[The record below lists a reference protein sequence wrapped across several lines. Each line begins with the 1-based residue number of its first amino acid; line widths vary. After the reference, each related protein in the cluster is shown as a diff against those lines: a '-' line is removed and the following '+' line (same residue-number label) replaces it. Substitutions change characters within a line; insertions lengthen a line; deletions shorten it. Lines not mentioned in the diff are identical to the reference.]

1 MCTLPGLWAYR
12 AVCACTVQKLC
23 YHKGNPGGCREAQD
37 ADRKRV
43 YETMRQKLRML
54 AAAAGCTALLVT
66 GAQAAYTDIPTSH
79 WAYEVVNQAADLGVI
94 QGRGDGTFGLGQ
106 QVTRAE
112 FAAML
117 DRLMGWELTTPAQA
131 SYSDVTPSAWYY
143 DEVETARAHGAV
155 TDTGAFRPNA
165 AITREEM
172 AVWLVNALGYQTL
185 AGQNEDLTIQFVD
198 VTDNKGAIAMA
209 YDFGIIEGKSR
220 TSFAPDDPAT
230 REEAAAM
237 MMRLYDRAH
246 SQTDWTHGFYAISSW
261 SQHELGG
268 QMDAVSLGWSRL
280 ELQNGQAYLNTTHAN
295 GNSWC
300 VPDGYEDAINYY
312 KGTGTHM
319 NLAVQMT
326 DQTAANAILPD
337 ESQRASAIAQLIQEV
352 NDLGVDGVTV
362 DFEGLKGDSLKNGLT
377 AFVQELKTALGGKQV
392 YVCVHP
398 VLKSGGAYYDAY
410 DYRALGEA
418 ADKVIL
424 MAHDYAASSMDQ
436 TTADGG
442 FTTTPVSPFE
452 EVYYALHMATD
463 DQTGVR
469 DTSKLVLGLS
479 VSNTAGW
486 TLQNGKVVNLTANHP
501 AMDTILRR
509 MGQSDTRIAYSDT
522 YRNPYMTYTDDDGNT
537 NILWYEDAQSLT
549 DKIELARMFGVNQVS
564 VWRLGAIPT
573 DARWDL
579 WSALTD

>member
-1 MCTLPGLWAYR
+1 MR
-12 AVCACTVQKLC
+12 
-23 YHKGNPGGCREAQD
+23 HKIR
-37 ADRKRV
+37 
-43 YETMRQKLRML
+43 LL
-54 AAAAGCTALLVT
+54 AAALGCALVCVT
-66 GAQAAYTDIPTSH
+66 GAGAAYSDVPSDH
-79 WAYEVVNQAADLGVI
+79 WAYEAITRAQAAGI
-94 QGRGDGTFGLGQ
+94 MQGRSESEFGLGES
-106 QVTRAE
+106 VTRAE

-131 SYSDVTPSAWYY
+131 SYSDVAPSAWYY
-143 DEVETARAHGAV
+143 DEVETAKAHGAIPDSDSFQP
-155 TDTGAFRPNA
+155 DT
-165 AITREEM
+165 AISREDM

-185 AGQNEDLTIQFVD
+185 AEQNSDLSMPFTD
-198 VTDNKGAIAMA
+198 VTTNQGAIAMA
-209 YDFGIIEGKSR
+209 YDFGIIQGKSD
-220 TSFAPDDPAT
+220 TSFDPQGTAK

-280 ELQNGQAYLNTTHAN
+280 ELQNGQAYLNTTNAN

-300 VPDGYEDAINYY
+300 VPDSYEDAVNYY
-312 KGTGTHM
+312 KGTGTQM

-326 DQTAANAILPD
+326 DQTTANAILTD
-337 ESQRASAIAQLIQEV
+337 GSQRASAIAQLVQKV
-352 NDLGVDGVTV
+352 NDLGLDGVTV
-362 DFEGLKGDSLKNGLT
+362 DFEGMKGDSLKNGLT

-410 DYRALGEA
+410 DYRALGNA
-418 ADKVIL
+418 ADKIIL

-436 TTADGG
+436 ATADSG

-452 EVYYALHMATD
+452 EVYYALRMATD
-463 DQTGVR
+463 SQTGVQ
-469 DTSKLVLGLS
+469 DLNKLVLGLS

-486 TLQNGKVVNLTANHP
+486 TLENGKVTNLTANHP
-501 AMDTILRR
+501 AMDTILKR
-509 MGQSDTRIAYSDT
+509 MAQPDTKITYSET
-522 YRNPYMTYTDDDGNT
+522 YRNPYMTYTDDSGKT
-537 NILWYEDAQSLT
+537 NILWYENEQSLQ
-549 DKIELARMFGVNQVS
+549 DKIDLAHMFGVTEVS

-573 DARWDL
+573 STDWNL
-579 WSALTD
+579 WSVFSN

>member
-1 MCTLPGLWAYR
+1 
-12 AVCACTVQKLC
+12 
-23 YHKGNPGGCREAQD
+23 
-37 ADRKRV
+37 
-43 YETMRQKLRML
+43 MRQKIRIF
-54 AAAAGCTALLVT
+54 AAVAGCMALLAT
-66 GAQAAYTDIPTSH
+66 GAQAAYSDIPESH
-79 WAYEVVNQAADLGVI
+79 WAYDVVNQSADLGVI

-117 DRLMGWELTTPAQA
+117 DRLMGWELTAPAQA
-131 SYSDVTPSAWYY
+131 SYADVPASAWYY
-143 DEVETARAHGAV
+143 DAVETAKAHGAV
-155 TDTGAFRPNA
+155 TDTGVFRPDA
-165 AITREEM
+165 DITREEM
-172 AVWLVNALGYQTL
+172 
-185 AGQNEDLTIQFVD
+185 
-198 VTDNKGAIAMA
+198 
-209 YDFGIIEGKSR
+209 
-220 TSFAPDDPAT
+220 
-230 REEAAAM
+230 
-237 MMRLYDRAH
+237 
-246 SQTDWTHGFYAISSW
+246 
-261 SQHELGG
+261 
-268 QMDAVSLGWSRL
+268 AVSLGWSRL
-280 ELQNGQAYLNTTHAN
+280 ELQDGQAYLNTTNAG

-300 VPDGYEDAINYY
+300 VPDGYEDAVNYY
-312 KGTGTHM
+312 KGTGTQM

-326 DQTAANAILPD
+326 DQAAANAILPD
-337 ESQRASAIAQLIQEV
+337 AAQRARAIEQLVQAAD
-352 NDLGVDGVTV
+352 DLGVDGVTV
-362 DFEGLKGDSLKNGLT
+362 DFEGLKGDGLKNGLT
-377 AFVQELKTALGGKQV
+377 AFVQELKAALGGSRPV

-398 VLKSGGAYYDAY
+398 VLKNGGAYYDAY

-418 ADKVIL
+418 VDKVIL

-436 TTADGG
+436 ATADSG

-486 TLQNGKVVNLTANHP
+486 TLQDGKVINLTANHP

-509 MGQSDTRIAYSDT
+509 MGQSDTRITYSDT

-549 DKIELARMFGVNQVS
+549 DKIELARMFGVSQVS
-564 VWRLGAIPT
+564 VWRLGAIPA

-579 WSALTD
+579 WSALTE

>member
-1 MCTLPGLWAYR
+1 MR
-12 AVCACTVQKLC
+12 
-23 YHKGNPGGCREAQD
+23 HKIR
-37 ADRKRV
+37 
-43 YETMRQKLRML
+43 LL
-54 AAAAGCTALLVT
+54 AAALGCALVCVT
-66 GAQAAYTDIPTSH
+66 GAGAAYSDVPSDH
-79 WAYEVVNQAADLGVI
+79 WAYEAITRAQAAGI
-94 QGRGDGTFGLGQ
+94 MQGRSESEFGLGES
-106 QVTRAE
+106 VTRAE

-131 SYSDVTPSAWYY
+131 SYSDVAPSAWYY
-143 DEVETARAHGAV
+143 DEVETAKAHGAIPDSDSFQP
-155 TDTGAFRPNA
+155 DT
-165 AITREEM
+165 AISREDM

-185 AGQNEDLTIQFVD
+185 AEQNSDLSMPFTD
-198 VTDNKGAIAMA
+198 VTTNRGAIAMA
-209 YDFGIIEGKSR
+209 YDFGIIQGKSDV
-220 TSFAPDDPAT
+220 SFDPQGTAK

-280 ELQNGQAYLNTTHAN
+280 ELQNGQAYLNTTNAN

-300 VPDGYEDAINYY
+300 VPDGYEDAVNYY
-312 KGTGTHM
+312 KGTGTQM

-326 DQTAANAILPD
+326 DQTAANAILTD
-337 ESQRASAIAQLIQEV
+337 GSQRASAIDQLVQKV
-352 NDLGVDGVTV
+352 NDLGLDGVTV
-362 DFEGLKGDSLKNGLT
+362 DFEGMKGDSLKNGLT

-410 DYRALGEA
+410 DYRALGNA

-436 TTADGG
+436 ATADSG

-452 EVYYALHMATD
+452 EVYYALRMATD
-463 DQTGVR
+463 SQTGVQ
-469 DTSKLVLGLS
+469 DLNKLVLGLS

-486 TLQNGKVVNLTANHP
+486 TLENGKVTNLTANHP
-501 AMDTILRR
+501 AMDTILKR
-509 MGQSDTRIAYSDT
+509 MAQPDTKITYSET
-522 YRNPYMTYTDDDGNT
+522 YRNPYMTYTDDSGKT
-537 NILWYEDAQSLT
+537 NILWYENEQSLQ
-549 DKIELARMFGVNQVS
+549 DKIDLAHMFGVTEVS

-573 DARWDL
+573 STDWNL
-579 WSALTD
+579 WNVFSN

>member
-1 MCTLPGLWAYR
+1 MR
-12 AVCACTVQKLC
+12 
-23 YHKGNPGGCREAQD
+23 HKIR
-37 ADRKRV
+37 
-43 YETMRQKLRML
+43 LL
-54 AAAAGCTALLVT
+54 AAALGCALVCVT
-66 GAQAAYTDIPTSH
+66 GAGAAYSDVPSDH
-79 WAYEVVNQAADLGVI
+79 WAYEAITRAQAAGI
-94 QGRGDGTFGLGQ
+94 MQGRSESEFGLGES
-106 QVTRAE
+106 VTRAE

-117 DRLMGWELTTPAQA
+117 DRLMGWELTTPAQS
-131 SYSDVTPSAWYY
+131 SYSDVAPSAWYY
-143 DEVETARAHGAV
+143 DEVETAKAHGAIPDSDSFQP
-155 TDTGAFRPNA
+155 DT
-165 AITREEM
+165 AISREDM

-185 AGQNEDLTIQFVD
+185 AEQNSDLSMPFTD
-198 VTDNKGAIAMA
+198 VTTNRGAIAMA
-209 YDFGIIEGKSR
+209 YDFGIIQGKSD
-220 TSFAPDDPAT
+220 TSFDPQGTAK

-280 ELQNGQAYLNTTHAN
+280 ELQNGQAYLNTTNAN

-300 VPDGYEDAINYY
+300 VPDGYEDAVNYY
-312 KGTGTHM
+312 KGTGTQM

-326 DQTAANAILPD
+326 DQTAANAILTD
-337 ESQRASAIAQLIQEV
+337 GSQRASAIDQLVQKV
-352 NDLGVDGVTV
+352 NDLGLDGVTV
-362 DFEGLKGDSLKNGLT
+362 DFEGMKGDSLKNGLT

-410 DYRALGEA
+410 DYRALGNA

-436 TTADGG
+436 ATADSG

-452 EVYYALHMATD
+452 EVYYALRMATD
-463 DQTGVR
+463 SQTGVQ
-469 DTSKLVLGLS
+469 DLNKLVLGLS

-486 TLQNGKVVNLTANHP
+486 TLENGKVTNLTANHP
-501 AMDTILRR
+501 AMDTILKR
-509 MGQSDTRIAYSDT
+509 MAQPDTKITYSET
-522 YRNPYMTYTDDDGNT
+522 YRNPYMTYTDDSGKI
-537 NILWYEDAQSLT
+537 NILWYENEQSLQ
-549 DKIELARMFGVNQVS
+549 DKIDLAHMFGVTEVS

-573 DARWDL
+573 STDWNL
-579 WSALTD
+579 WNVFSN

>member
-1 MCTLPGLWAYR
+1 MR
-12 AVCACTVQKLC
+12 
-23 YHKGNPGGCREAQD
+23 HKIR
-37 ADRKRV
+37 
-43 YETMRQKLRML
+43 LL
-54 AAAAGCTALLVT
+54 AAALGCALVCVT
-66 GAQAAYTDIPTSH
+66 GAGAAYSDVPSDH
-79 WAYEVVNQAADLGVI
+79 WAYEAITRAQAAGI
-94 QGRGDGTFGLGQ
+94 MQGRSESEFGLGES
-106 QVTRAE
+106 VTRAE

-131 SYSDVTPSAWYY
+131 SYSDVAPSAWYY
-143 DEVETARAHGAV
+143 DEVETTKAHGAIPDSDSFQP
-155 TDTGAFRPNA
+155 DT
-165 AITREEM
+165 AISREDM

-185 AGQNEDLTIQFVD
+185 AEQNSDLSMPFTD
-198 VTDNKGAIAMA
+198 VTTNRGAIAMA
-209 YDFGIIEGKSR
+209 YDFGIIQGKSDV
-220 TSFAPDDPAT
+220 SFDPQGTAK

-280 ELQNGQAYLNTTHAN
+280 ELQNGQAYLNTTNAN

-300 VPDGYEDAINYY
+300 VPDGYEDAVNYY
-312 KGTGTHM
+312 KGTGTQM

-326 DQTAANAILPD
+326 DQTAANAILTD
-337 ESQRASAIAQLIQEV
+337 GSQRASAIAQLVQKV
-352 NDLGVDGVTV
+352 NDLGLDGVTV
-362 DFEGLKGDSLKNGLT
+362 DFEGMKGDSLKNGLT

-410 DYRALGEA
+410 DYRALGNA

-436 TTADGG
+436 ATADSG

-452 EVYYALHMATD
+452 EVYYALRMATD
-463 DQTGVR
+463 SQTGVQ
-469 DTSKLVLGLS
+469 DLNKLVLGLS

-486 TLQNGKVVNLTANHP
+486 TLENGKVTNLTANHP
-501 AMDTILRR
+501 AMDTILKR
-509 MGQSDTRIAYSDT
+509 MAQPDTKITYSET
-522 YRNPYMTYTDDDGNT
+522 YRNPYMTYTDDSGKT
-537 NILWYEDAQSLT
+537 NILWYENEQSLQ
-549 DKIELARMFGVNQVS
+549 DKIDLAHMFGVTEVS

-573 DARWDL
+573 STDWNL
-579 WSALTD
+579 WNVFSN

>member
-1 MCTLPGLWAYR
+1 
-12 AVCACTVQKLC
+12 
-23 YHKGNPGGCREAQD
+23 
-37 ADRKRV
+37 
-43 YETMRQKLRML
+43 MRQKIRIF
-54 AAAAGCTALLVT
+54 AAVAGCMALLAT
-66 GAQAAYTDIPTSH
+66 GAQAAYSDIPESH
-79 WAYEVVNQAADLGVI
+79 WAYDVVNQSADLGVI

-117 DRLMGWELTTPAQA
+117 DRLMGWELTAPAQA
-131 SYSDVTPSAWYY
+131 SYADVPASAWYY
-143 DEVETARAHGAV
+143 DAVETAKAHGAV
-155 TDTGAFRPNA
+155 TDTGVFRPDA
-165 AITREEM
+165 DITREEM
-172 AVWLVNALGYQTL
+172 AVWLVGALGYQDL
-185 AGQNEDLTIQFVD
+185 AAQNEDLTIQFTD

-220 TSFAPDDPAT
+220 TSFAPDEPAT

-280 ELQNGQAYLNTTHAN
+280 ELQDGQAYLNTTNAG

-300 VPDGYEDAINYY
+300 VPDGYEDAVNYY
-312 KGTGTHM
+312 KGTGTQM

-326 DQTAANAILPD
+326 DQAAANAILPD
-337 ESQRASAIAQLIQEV
+337 AAQRTRAIEQLVQAAD
-352 NDLGVDGVTV
+352 DLGVDSVTV
-362 DFEGLKGDSLKNGLT
+362 DFEGLKGDGLKNGLT
-377 AFVQELKTALGGKQV
+377 AFVQELKAALGGSRPV

-398 VLKSGGAYYDAY
+398 VLKNGGAYYDAY

-436 TTADGG
+436 ATADSG

-486 TLQNGKVVNLTANHP
+486 TLQDGKVINLTANHP

-509 MGQSDTRIAYSDT
+509 MGQSDTRITYSDT

-549 DKIELARMFGVNQVS
+549 DKIELARMFGVSQVS

-579 WSALTD
+579 WSALTE

>member
-1 MCTLPGLWAYR
+1 
-12 AVCACTVQKLC
+12 
-23 YHKGNPGGCREAQD
+23 
-37 ADRKRV
+37 
-43 YETMRQKLRML
+43 MRYKIRLL
-54 AAAAGCTALLVT
+54 AAALGCALVCVT
-66 GAQAAYTDIPTSH
+66 GAGAAYSDVPSDH
-79 WAYEVVNQAADLGVI
+79 WAYEAITRAQAAGI
-94 QGRGDGTFGLGQ
+94 MQGRSESEFGLGES
-106 QVTRAE
+106 VTRAE

-131 SYSDVTPSAWYY
+131 SYSDVAPSAWYY
-143 DEVETARAHGAV
+143 DEVETAKAHGAIPDSASFQP
-155 TDTGAFRPNA
+155 DT
-165 AITREEM
+165 AISREDM

-185 AGQNEDLTIQFVD
+185 AEQNSDLSMPFTD
-198 VTDNKGAIAMA
+198 VTTNRGAIAMA
-209 YDFGIIEGKSR
+209 YDFGIIQGKSDV
-220 TSFAPDDPAT
+220 SFDPQGTAK

-280 ELQNGQAYLNTTHAN
+280 ELQNGQAYLNTTSAN

-300 VPDGYEDAINYY
+300 VPDGYEDAVNYY
-312 KGTGTHM
+312 KGTGTQM

-326 DQTAANAILPD
+326 DQTAANAILTD
-337 ESQRASAIAQLIQEV
+337 GSQRASAIAQLVQKV
-352 NDLGVDGVTV
+352 NDLGLDGVTV
-362 DFEGLKGDSLKNGLT
+362 DFEGMKGDSLKNGLT

-410 DYRALGEA
+410 DYRALGNA

-436 TTADGG
+436 ATADSG

-452 EVYYALHMATD
+452 EVYYALRMATD
-463 DQTGVR
+463 SQTGVQ
-469 DTSKLVLGLS
+469 DLNKLVLGLS

-486 TLQNGKVVNLTANHP
+486 TLENGKVTNLTANHP
-501 AMDTILRR
+501 AMDTILKR
-509 MGQSDTRIAYSDT
+509 MAQPDTKITYSET
-522 YRNPYMTYTDDDGNT
+522 YRNPYMTYTDDSGKT
-537 NILWYEDAQSLT
+537 NILWYENEQSLQ
-549 DKIELARMFGVNQVS
+549 DKIDLAHMFGVTEVS

-573 DARWDL
+573 STDWNL
-579 WSALTD
+579 WNVFSN

>member
-1 MCTLPGLWAYR
+1 MR
-12 AVCACTVQKLC
+12 
-23 YHKGNPGGCREAQD
+23 HKIR
-37 ADRKRV
+37 
-43 YETMRQKLRML
+43 LL
-54 AAAAGCTALLVT
+54 AAALGCALVCVT
-66 GAQAAYTDIPTSH
+66 GAGAAYSDVPSDH
-79 WAYEVVNQAADLGVI
+79 WAYEAITRAQAAGI
-94 QGRGDGTFGLGQ
+94 MQGRSESEFGLGES
-106 QVTRAE
+106 VTRAE

-131 SYSDVTPSAWYY
+131 GYSDVAPSAWYY
-143 DEVETARAHGAV
+143 DEVETAKAHGAIPDSDSFQP
-155 TDTGAFRPNA
+155 DT
-165 AITREEM
+165 AISREDM

-185 AGQNEDLTIQFVD
+185 AEQNSDLSMPFTD
-198 VTDNKGAIAMA
+198 VTTNRGAIAMA
-209 YDFGIIEGKSR
+209 YDFGIIQGKSD
-220 TSFAPDDPAT
+220 TSFDPQGTAK

-268 QMDAVSLGWSRL
+268 EMDAVSLGWSRL
-280 ELQNGQAYLNTTHAN
+280 ELQNGQAYLNTTNAN

-300 VPDGYEDAINYY
+300 VPDGYEDAVNYY
-312 KGTGTHM
+312 KGTGTQM

-326 DQTAANAILPD
+326 DQAAANAILTD
-337 ESQRASAIAQLIQEV
+337 GSQRASAIDQLVQKV
-352 NDLGVDGVTV
+352 NDLGLDGVTV
-362 DFEGLKGDSLKNGLT
+362 DFEGMKGDSLKNGLT

-410 DYRALGEA
+410 DYRALGNA

-436 TTADGG
+436 ATADSG

-452 EVYYALHMATD
+452 EVYYALRMATD
-463 DQTGVR
+463 SQTGVQ
-469 DTSKLVLGLS
+469 DLNKLVLGLS

-486 TLQNGKVVNLTANHP
+486 TLENGKVTNLTANHP
-501 AMDTILRR
+501 AMDTILKR
-509 MGQSDTRIAYSDT
+509 MAQPDTKITYSET
-522 YRNPYMTYTDDDGNT
+522 YRNPYMTYTDDSGKT
-537 NILWYEDAQSLT
+537 NILWYENEQSLQ
-549 DKIELARMFGVNQVS
+549 DKIDLAHMFGVTEVS

-573 DARWDL
+573 STDWNL
-579 WSALTD
+579 WSVFSN

>member
-1 MCTLPGLWAYR
+1 MR
-12 AVCACTVQKLC
+12 
-23 YHKGNPGGCREAQD
+23 HKIR
-37 ADRKRV
+37 
-43 YETMRQKLRML
+43 LL
-54 AAAAGCTALLVT
+54 AAALGCALVCVT
-66 GAQAAYTDIPTSH
+66 GAGAAYSDVPSDH
-79 WAYEVVNQAADLGVI
+79 WAYEAITRAQAAGI
-94 QGRGDGTFGLGQ
+94 MQGRSESEFGLGES
-106 QVTRAE
+106 VTRAE

-131 SYSDVTPSAWYY
+131 SYSDVAPSAWYY
-143 DEVETARAHGAV
+143 DEVETAKAHGAIPDSDSFQP
-155 TDTGAFRPNA
+155 DT
-165 AITREEM
+165 AISREDM

-185 AGQNEDLTIQFVD
+185 AEQNSDLSMPFTD
-198 VTDNKGAIAMA
+198 VTTNRGAIAMA
-209 YDFGIIEGKSR
+209 YDFGIIQGKSDV
-220 TSFAPDDPAT
+220 SFDPQGTAK

-280 ELQNGQAYLNTTHAN
+280 ELQNGQAYLNTTNAN

-300 VPDGYEDAINYY
+300 VPDGYEDAVNYY
-312 KGTGTHM
+312 KGTGTQM

-326 DQTAANAILPD
+326 DQTAANAILTD
-337 ESQRASAIAQLIQEV
+337 ASQRASAIAQLVQKV
-352 NDLGVDGVTV
+352 NDLGLDGVTV
-362 DFEGLKGDSLKNGLT
+362 DFEGMKGDSLKNGLT

-410 DYRALGEA
+410 DYRALGNA

-436 TTADGG
+436 ATADSG

-452 EVYYALHMATD
+452 EVYYALRMATD
-463 DQTGVR
+463 SQTGVQ
-469 DTSKLVLGLS
+469 DLNKLVLGLS

-486 TLQNGKVVNLTANHP
+486 TLENGKVTNLTANHP
-501 AMDTILRR
+501 AMDTILKR
-509 MGQSDTRIAYSDT
+509 MAQPDTKITYSET
-522 YRNPYMTYTDDDGNT
+522 YRNPYMTYTDDSGKT
-537 NILWYEDAQSLT
+537 NILWYENEQSLQ
-549 DKIELARMFGVNQVS
+549 DKIDLAHMFGVTEVS
-564 VWRLGAIPT
+564 VWRLGTIPT
-573 DARWDL
+573 STDWNL
-579 WSALTD
+579 WSVFSN

>member
-1 MCTLPGLWAYR
+1 MR
-12 AVCACTVQKLC
+12 
-23 YHKGNPGGCREAQD
+23 HKIR
-37 ADRKRV
+37 
-43 YETMRQKLRML
+43 LL
-54 AAAAGCTALLVT
+54 AAALGCALVCVT
-66 GAQAAYTDIPTSH
+66 GAGAAYSDVPSDH
-79 WAYEVVNQAADLGVI
+79 WAYEAITRAQAAGI
-94 QGRGDGTFGLGQ
+94 MQGRSESEFGLGES
-106 QVTRAE
+106 VTRAE

-131 SYSDVTPSAWYY
+131 GYSDVAPSAWYY
-143 DEVETARAHGAV
+143 DEVETAKAHGAIPDSDSFQP
-155 TDTGAFRPNA
+155 DT
-165 AITREEM
+165 AISREDM

-185 AGQNEDLTIQFVD
+185 AEQNSDLSMPFTD
-198 VTDNKGAIAMA
+198 VTTNRGAIAMA
-209 YDFGIIEGKSR
+209 YDFGIIQGKSN
-220 TSFAPDDPAT
+220 TSFDPQGTAK

-280 ELQNGQAYLNTTHAN
+280 ELQNGQAYLNTTNAN

-300 VPDGYEDAINYY
+300 VPDGYEDAVNYY
-312 KGTGTHM
+312 KGTGTQM

-326 DQTAANAILPD
+326 DQTAANAILTD
-337 ESQRASAIAQLIQEV
+337 ESQRASAIAQLVQKV
-352 NDLGVDGVTV
+352 NDLGLDGVTV
-362 DFEGLKGDSLKNGLT
+362 DFEGMKGDSLKNGLT

-410 DYRALGEA
+410 DYRALGNA

-436 TTADGG
+436 ATADGG

-452 EVYYALHMATD
+452 EIYYALRMATD
-463 DQTGVR
+463 SQTGVQ
-469 DTSKLVLGLS
+469 DLNKLVFGLS

-486 TLQNGKVVNLTANHP
+486 ALENGKVTNLTANHP
-501 AMDTILRR
+501 AMDTILKR
-509 MGQSDTRIAYSDT
+509 MAQPDTKITYSET
-522 YRNPYMTYTDDDGNT
+522 YRNPYMTYTDDSGKT
-537 NILWYEDAQSLT
+537 NILWYENEQSLQ
-549 DKIELARMFGVNQVS
+549 DKIDLARMFGVTEVS

-573 DARWDL
+573 STDWNL
-579 WSALTD
+579 WSVFSN

>member
-1 MCTLPGLWAYR
+1 MR
-12 AVCACTVQKLC
+12 
-23 YHKGNPGGCREAQD
+23 HKIR
-37 ADRKRV
+37 
-43 YETMRQKLRML
+43 LL
-54 AAAAGCTALLVT
+54 AAALGCALVCVT
-66 GAQAAYTDIPTSH
+66 GAGAAYSDVPSDH
-79 WAYEVVNQAADLGVI
+79 WAYEAITRAQAAGI
-94 QGRGDGTFGLGQ
+94 MQGRSESEFGLGES
-106 QVTRAE
+106 VTRAE

-131 SYSDVTPSAWYY
+131 SYSDVAPSAWYY
-143 DEVETARAHGAV
+143 DEVETAKAHGAIPDSDSFQP
-155 TDTGAFRPNA
+155 DT
-165 AITREEM
+165 AISREDM

-185 AGQNEDLTIQFVD
+185 AEQNSDLSMPFTH
-198 VTDNKGAIAMA
+198 VTTNRGAIAMA
-209 YDFGIIEGKSR
+209 YDFGIIQGKSD
-220 TSFAPDDPAT
+220 TSFDPQGTAK

-280 ELQNGQAYLNTTHAN
+280 ELQNGQAYLNTTNAN

-300 VPDGYEDAINYY
+300 VPDGYEDAVNYY
-312 KGTGTHM
+312 KGTGTQM

-326 DQTAANAILPD
+326 DQTAANAILTD
-337 ESQRASAIAQLIQEV
+337 GSQRASAIAQLVQKV
-352 NDLGVDGVTV
+352 NDLGLDGVTV
-362 DFEGLKGDSLKNGLT
+362 DFEGMKGDSLKNGLT

-410 DYRALGEA
+410 DYRALGNA
-418 ADKVIL
+418 ADKIIL

-436 TTADGG
+436 ATADGG

-452 EVYYALHMATD
+452 EVYYALRMATD
-463 DQTGVR
+463 SQTGVQ
-469 DTSKLVLGLS
+469 DLNKLVLGLS

-486 TLQNGKVVNLTANHP
+486 TLENGKVTNLTANHP
-501 AMDTILRR
+501 AMDTILKR
-509 MGQSDTRIAYSDT
+509 MAQPDTKITYSET
-522 YRNPYMTYTDDDGNT
+522 YRNPYMTYTDDSGKT
-537 NILWYEDAQSLT
+537 NILWYENEQSLQ
-549 DKIELARMFGVNQVS
+549 DKIDLAHMFGVTEVS

-573 DARWDL
+573 STDWNL
-579 WSALTD
+579 WNVFSN